1 MTSATDPLYPVAGRP
16 AEPGAASAGPPRVP
30 SPAATAPRWSLPS
43 LLAIL
48 VLAGVLY
55 SWNLSSSG
63 LNSFYSAA
71 VLSGTESW
79 KAWFFGSLDAGNF
92 LTVDKP
98 PLALMVMGLSC
109 RVFGYGTWQMM
120 LPMIVAALATIWI
133 LHASVKRVWGHGA
146 AAVAALVLALTPI
159 TVAINRDNNPD
170 TLLVFL
176 MVSGAALGLRAVRTG
191 RLLPLLGS
199 AVCFGLA
206 FNTKML
212 QGYIALP
219 AVFVVYVYASGLGW
233 VRRVRNLVA
242 AAVALAVSSFWW
254 AAAVS
259 LVPADERPYIG
270 GSTDGT
276 AWDLIMGYNG
286 LGRILGGEGNGGGGG
301 GGGGGFAGTAGVG
314 RMFNDVLGGQI
325 SWLLPF
331 AGVALVG
338 GLVLCGRVP
347 RTDLTRAALVLWG
360 GWTGLHYLTFSMAE
374 GTMHPYYT
382 TALAPG
388 IAALCAGG
396 GVMLLRAFR
405 ADRRWTWVL
414 PLALGITGVW
424 AVVLLRRSSGWNTW
438 LWPAIAVVMALAIV
452 GLFLFRSGRRARL
465 LAISVAAAVV
475 ASVAGP
481 AAYAWSVPFGSGGGM
496 GGTNPTA
503 GPSTGGGMGGPGTG
517 GGRGGFPGGANGEGS
532 GESPQGAGNGQA
544 GGSPGGE
551 PPNGQGGGPS
561 GTLPD
566 GGTPPDGTSG
576 QASGT
581 GDSEAPGT
589 GAGSGS
595 GSGSGSGQASGGTG
609 EMAGGTP
616 PSDGSTSEG
625 DTSSGST
632 SEGGASEGTT
642 SEGGASDSASE
653 GGGSSGAGGRPG
665 GAGGFGGG
673 GMGGASS
680 ELIAYLKK
688 HQDGAT
694 WLLAV
699 SSSQSAA
706 QLILGSGEPVISM
719 WGWSGSD
726 RAMTLDR
733 LKELV
738 KNGELHYVQVGGGG
752 MGGGPGGG
760 SDIASEVTQW
770 VQEHGTA
777 VEASDYGAG
786 TATDTASGSQ
796 SASGQ
801 TAGTSALYR
810 LDPSDVN

>member
-1 MTSATDPLYPVAGRP
+1 MTSATETQLRT
-16 AEPGAASAGPPRVP
+16 AGPP
-30 SPAATAPRWSLPS
+30 PAPPRDTAAAPRWSLPV

-48 VLAGVLY
+48 ALAAVLY
-55 SWNLSSSG
+55 SWNLSGSS

-79 KAWFFGSLDAGNF
+79 KAWFFGSLDSGNF

-109 RVFGYGTWQMM
+109 RLFGYGTWQMM
-120 LPMIVAALATIWI
+120 APMIVAALATIWV
-133 LHASVKRVWGHGA
+133 LHSCVKRVFGHAA

-176 MVSGAALGLRAVRTG
+176 MVSGAALALRATRNG

-199 AVCFGLA
+199 AACFGLA

-219 AVFVVYVYASGLGW
+219 AVFLVYLYAARPAWVKRIVNLLAAGVV
-233 VRRVRNLVA
+233 
-242 AAVALAVSSFWW
+242 LAVSSFWW

-259 LVPADERPYIG
+259 LVPASERPYIG

-276 AWDLIMGYNG
+276 AWNLIMGYNG

-301 GGGGGFAGTAGVG
+301 GGGGGFSGTAGLG
-314 RMFNDVLGGQI
+314 RMFNDILGGQI

-331 AGVALVG
+331 AGIALVG
-338 GLVLCGRVP
+338 GLVLCGRAP
-347 RTDLTRAALVLWG
+347 RTDPTRAALVLWG
-360 GWTGLHYLTFSMAE
+360 GWTVLHYLTFALAE

-388 IAALCAGG
+388 IAALCGGG

-405 ADRRWTWVL
+405 TDRRWLWVL
-414 PLALGITGVW
+414 PLGLGVTAVW
-424 AVVLLRRSSGWNTW
+424 AVVLLRRASGWNTW
-438 LWPAIAVVMALAIV
+438 LWPSVLVVMALAIA
-452 GLFLFRSGRRARL
+452 GLFVFRSGTSGLRLRL
-465 LAISVAAAVV
+465 LAVSVAAAVV
-475 ASVAGP
+475 AAVAGP
-481 AAYAWSVPFGSGGGM
+481 AAYAWSVPSGSGGGGM

-503 GPSTGGGMGGPGTG
+503 GPSTGSGFGGPGGDGGSAGGRGFPGGGTPPGGQTGQGGAGGQSGQTGQGSQSGQSGQAPQGAGGMPQGSTSGTRQPGGMGGG
-517 GGRGGFPGGANGEGS
+517 
-532 GESPQGAGNGQA
+532 
-544 GGSPGGE
+544 
-551 PPNGQGGGPS
+551 
-561 GTLPD
+561 
-566 GGTPPDGTSG
+566 
-576 QASGT
+576 
-581 GDSEAPGT
+581 
-589 GAGSGS
+589 
-595 GSGSGSGQASGGTG
+595 
-609 EMAGGTP
+609 MAGGM
-616 PSDGSTSEG
+616 
-625 DTSSGST
+625 
-632 SEGGASEGTT
+632 
-642 SEGGASDSASE
+642 
-653 GGGSSGAGGRPG
+653 
-665 GAGGFGGG
+665 GG
-673 GMGGASS
+673 GMGGGASS

-706 QLILGSGEPVISM
+706 QLIVSSGEPVISM

-726 RAMTLDR
+726 KAMTLAR

-738 KNGELHYVQVGGGG
+738 KKGELHYVQLGGG

-760 SDIASEVTQW
+760 STVSSEVTAW
-770 VQEHGTA
+770 VQKHGTA
-777 VEASDYGAG
+777 VKESDYSKSTNAESGSG
-786 TATDTASGSQ
+786 SASGSSAQ
-796 SASGQ
+796 SNQSNQ
-801 TAGTSALYR
+801 STIYR
-810 LDPSDVN
+810 LDASDVS

>member
-1 MTSATDPLYPVAGRP
+1 MP
-16 AEPGAASAGPPRVP
+16 A
-30 SPAATAPRWSLPS
+30 

-48 VLAGVLY
+48 VLAGALY

-109 RVFGYGTWQMM
+109 RVLGYGTWQMM
-120 LPMIVAALATIWI
+120 LPMIAAALATIWI
-133 LHASVKRVWGHGA
+133 LHTSVQRVWGHGA

-170 TLLVFL
+170 TLLVLL
-176 MVSGAALGLRAVRTG
+176 MVGGAALGLRAVRTD

-199 AVCFGLA
+199 AACFGLA

-219 AVFVVYVYASGLGW
+219 AVFAVYVYASRLGW
-233 VRRVRNLVA
+233 AKRARHLVL
-242 AAVALAVSSFWW
+242 AAVVLAVSSFWW

-286 LGRILGGEGNGGGGG
+286 LGRVLGGEGNGGGGG
-301 GGGGGFAGTAGVG
+301 GGGGGSFAGTAGIG

-331 AGVALVG
+331 AGIALVG
-338 GLVLCGRVP
+338 GLVLRGRAP
-347 RTDLTRAALVLWG
+347 RTDPTRAALVLWG
-360 GWTGLHYLTFSMAE
+360 GWTVLHYLTFAMAE

-388 IAALCAGG
+388 IAALCGGG
-396 GVMLLRAFR
+396 GVMLLRALR
-405 ADRRWTWVL
+405 TDRRWVWVL
-414 PLALGITGVW
+414 PLGLGVTGVW
-424 AVVLLRRSSGWNTW
+424 AIVLLRRASGWNTW
-438 LWPAIAVVMALAIV
+438 LWPAIAVVMALAIA
-452 GLFLFRSGRRARL
+452 GLILFRSGRRVRL
-465 LAISVAAAVV
+465 LAVSVAAAVV

-481 AAYAWSVPFGSGGGM
+481 AAYAWSVPSGSGGGM

-503 GPSTGGGMGGPGTG
+503 GPTTGSGMGGPGGAG
-517 GGRGGFPGGANGEGS
+517 GGRGGFPGGGELPGGS
-532 GESPQGAGNGQA
+532 EQGGQA
-544 GGSPGGE
+544 GGGFPGGGMPGGSGSGGSGSAE
-551 PPNGQGGGPS
+551 GGPQ
-561 GTLPD
+561 G
-566 GGTPPDGTSG
+566 GGTPPGGTAEAG
-576 QASGT
+576 GT
-581 GDSEAPGT
+581 PPN
-589 GAGSGS
+589 GSGS
-595 GSGSGSGQASGGTG
+595 GSGAAGGGQSGEATGAPGGT
-609 EMAGGTP
+609 
-616 PSDGSTSEG
+616 
-625 DTSSGST
+625 
-632 SEGGASEGTT
+632 EGGM
-642 SEGGASDSASE
+642 
-653 GGGSSGAGGRPG
+653 
-665 GAGGFGGG
+665 GGG
-673 GMGGASS
+673 GMGGGMGGADS

-688 HQDGAT
+688 HQDGAE

-706 QLILGSGEPVISM
+706 QIIVSSGEPVISM

-726 RAMTLDR
+726 KAMTLAK

-738 KNGELHYVQVGGGG
+738 KNGELHYIQLGGGG
-752 MGGGPGGG
+752 MGGGMGGD
-760 SDIASEVTQW
+760 SSLSTEVTEW
-770 VQEHGTA
+770 VRKNGTA
-777 VEASDYGAG
+777 VKASEYGA
-786 TATDTASGSQ
+786 DTSESTSDSESTSGSG
-796 SASGQ
+796 SGS
-801 TAGTSALYR
+801 GSESTSTVYR
-810 LDPSDVN
+810 LDASDVN

>member
-1 MTSATDPLYPVAGRP
+1 MTSATAPLHAATEPP
-16 AEPGAASAGPPRVP
+16 AP
-30 SPAATAPRWSLPS
+30 SPTADTPRWSRPALP
-43 LLAIL
+43 AIL
-48 VLAGVLY
+48 VLAAGLY
-55 SWNLSSSG
+55 AWNLSGAG
-63 LNSFYSAA
+63 LNTFYSAA

-120 LPMIVAALATIWI
+120 LPLIGAALATIWI

-146 AAVAALVLALTPI
+146 AALAALVLALTPI

-176 MVSGAALGLRAVRTG
+176 MVGGAALGLRAVRDG

-199 AVCFGLA
+199 AACFGLA

-219 AVFVVYVYASGLGW
+219 ALFVVYVYATDLGW
-233 VRRVRNLVA
+233 TKRVRNLVL

-259 LVPADERPYIG
+259 LVPASERPYIG

-276 AWDLIMGYNG
+276 AWDLITGYNG
-286 LGRILGGEGNGGGGG
+286 LGRIFGGDGNMGG
-301 GGGGGFAGTAGVG
+301 GGGGGFSGAAGIG

-331 AGVALVG
+331 AGIALVG
-338 GLVLCGRVP
+338 GLALCGRAP
-347 RTDLTRAALVLWG
+347 RTDLTRAALLLWG
-360 GWTGLHYLTFSMAE
+360 GWTVLHYLTFSMAE

-388 IAALCAGG
+388 IAALCGGG

-405 ADRRWTWVL
+405 TDRRWAWVL
-414 PLALGITGVW
+414 PLALGVTGVW
-424 AVVLLRRSSGWNTW
+424 AIVLLRRASGWNTW
-438 LWPAIAVVMALAIV
+438 LWPAIAVVTALAV
-452 GLFLFRSGRRARL
+452 AGLLVFRSGRRTRL
-465 LAISVAAAVV
+465 LAVSVTAAVV
-475 ASVAGP
+475 AGVAGP
-481 AAYAWSVPFGSGGGM
+481 AAYAWSVPSGSGGGM

-503 GPSTGGGMGGPGTG
+503 GPSTGGGTGGPGG
-517 GGRGGFPGGANGEGS
+517 GDDGGRGGTPGGGGGEAPGGQPQGARNGPDGGANGQAPGDA
-532 GESPQGAGNGQA
+532 GEA
-544 GGSPGGE
+544 GGTSPR
-551 PPNGQGGGPS
+551 NGPAANG
-561 GTLPD
+561 
-566 GGTPPDGTSG
+566 
-576 QASGT
+576 
-581 GDSEAPGT
+581 GT
-589 GAGSGS
+589 GANGGA
-595 GSGSGSGQASGGTG
+595 GERPGGTG
-609 EMAGGTP
+609 GF
-616 PSDGSTSEG
+616 
-625 DTSSGST
+625 
-632 SEGGASEGTT
+632 
-642 SEGGASDSASE
+642 
-653 GGGSSGAGGRPG
+653 GGGGM
-665 GAGGFGGG
+665 GGG

-726 RAMTLDR
+726 DAMTLTR

-738 KNGELHYVQVGGGG
+738 GKGELHYVQVGGQG
-752 MGGGPGGG
+752 MGGAMGGG
-760 SDIASEVTQW
+760 SGASAEVTQW
-770 VQEHGTA
+770 VREHGTA
-777 VEASDYGAG
+777 VEEDEYGASSSSSS
-786 TATDTASGSQ
+786 TASSP
-796 SASGQ
+796 STDS
-801 TAGTSALYR
+801 TSSVYR